1 MIIIRLKKQRGVNV
15 LAPPFNLKVQEE
27 KQLVF
32 VVLEEDKEV
41 IVTACYKMF

>member
-15 LAPPFNLKVQEE
+15 LAPPFNPKVQEE

-32 VVLEEDKEV
+32 VVSEKGRGV
-41 IVTACYKMF
+41 IVTTCYKMF